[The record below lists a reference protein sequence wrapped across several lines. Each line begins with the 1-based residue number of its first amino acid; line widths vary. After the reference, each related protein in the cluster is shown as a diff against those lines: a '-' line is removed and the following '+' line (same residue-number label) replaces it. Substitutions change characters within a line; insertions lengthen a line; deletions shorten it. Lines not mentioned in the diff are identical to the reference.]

1 MPDIGFG
8 SAANYQSWVAS
19 GSGPSCAIPMP
30 SGRQM
35 ASGDRSVLVTNLGF
49 WASGR
54 GANPRGR
61 AHLGDGY
68 TVELVLPASNRADN
82 RGLQPMERLV
92 FVNGG
97 YGNLRLAWLP
107 IFYAWGGGVPGGPTY
122 DNYSL
127 TRPGVLAG
135 SLRYEQAPQGPRMLE
150 VTSSPDG
157 RTSYPHFVMEGD
169 SGGANIVGY
178 RIQIARNPEMTQ
190 GVETYDT
197 GHSGLPTIAGRT
209 PGGTYFYRAT
219 ARTTMTDYA
228 GQLGG
233 EWSAVIGL
241 TQPNPSST
249 FGRIR
254 RDTSWVPTDGRI
266 RTAAG
271 AWVPLDGRVRLGP
284 DWVPIN
290 E

>member
-1 MPDIGFG
+1 MPDISFG
-8 SAANYQSWVAS
+8 SAANVSSWVAS

-30 SGRQM
+30 SGRQL
-35 ASGDRSVLVTNLGF
+35 ASGDRSVLVTGLGF

-61 AHLGDGY
+61 AYLGDGY
-68 TVELVLPASNRADN
+68 TVELVLPASSRADN

-97 YGNLRLAWLP
+97 TQTLRLAWLP

-150 VTSSPDG
+150 VTSSADG
-157 RTSYPHFVMEGD
+157 RTSYPRFTMEGD
-169 SGGANIVGY
+169 FGGARITGY
-178 RIQIARNPEMTQ
+178 RIQIARNPEMTI

-197 GHSGLPTIAGRT
+197 ANGQPTVSGRT
-209 PGGTYFYRAT
+209 PGEAYFYRAT

-233 EWSAVIGL
+233 EWSAVVGQR
-241 TQPNPSST
+241 QPNPTSS

-266 RTAAG
+266 RTASG
-271 AWVPLDGRVRLGP
+271 TWVPLDGRVRLGT